1 MDGKRPDIVELAV
14 VMKALSDPTRLAI
27 LDMLME
33 GVQCNCYLGDRLG
46 LPMNLISH
54 HLKVL
59 PEAGLVRTERDQVDA
74 RWIYHSVNQDK
85 LAELREQLS
94 AFLDPQR
101 IQLRLPT
108 CCGPQFAG
116 KETVRAAR

>member
-1 MDGKRPDIVELAV
+1 MDGKRQDIVELAV
-14 VMKALSDPTRLAI
+14 VMKALSDPTRLTI

-59 PEAGLVRTERDQVDA
+59 RQAGLVRTERDQVDA
-74 RWIYHSVNQDK
+74 RWIYHSVNQEE
-85 LAELREQLS
+85 LAKLREQLS
-94 AFLDPQR
+94 AFLDPGR

-108 CCGPQFAG
+108 CCGPQFASQ
-116 KETVRAAR
+116 ETTAVTR

>member
-1 MDGKRPDIVELAV
+1 MDEKRPDIVELAT

-59 PEAGLVRTERDQVDA
+59 RQAGLVRTERDLVDA
-74 RWIYHSVNQDK
+74 RWIYHSVNQEE
-85 LAELREQLS
+85 LARLREQLS
-94 AFLDPQR
+94 AFLDPGR

-116 KETVRAAR
+116 QETPQVTR

>member
-1 MDGKRPDIVELAV
+1 MDGKRQDIVELAA

-59 PEAGLVRTERDQVDA
+59 REAGLVRTERDQVDA
-74 RWIYHSVNQDK
+74 RWIYHSVNQDN

-116 KETVRAAR
+116 KETARAAR